1 VGAGGGGLGAGRA
14 FVGIVGGGRGTG
26 GLLLCSGMW
35 CVPGGGGFFG
45 VLAGLC
51 SK

>member
-1 VGAGGGGLGAGRA
+1 MGVGGGGLGAGKA
-14 FVGIVGGGRGTG
+14 FVGIVGGRRGTG

-35 CVPGGGGFFG
+35 SFPGGRFFG